1 MARLPLR
8 AGMAIVAMLG
18 VAQEGRTRSSR
29 RRRWAASA
37 ASTTFR
43 RTPPDGDGEGHVYA
57 VLQDKENIAVID
69 AKTMKVTAH
78 YGFAGKG
85 ARWNGLVLDAKNHVL
100 FAACGQSG
108 NPPEPKPA
116 MVILDAGDA
125 KILTTLPLAGS
136 SGGAVFNPKTME
148 AFSTHAGAKCLTL
161 DTKTDHILT
170 MAAEYGPAP
179 TPTPDAQPGRG
190 GPGARGPMLADSFTI
205 LVIGNSGYC
214 IDSAEQ
220 PSSCIATRRI
230 SSDSFICPRRE

>member
-1 MARLPLR
+1 
-8 AGMAIVAMLG
+8 
-18 VAQEGRTRSSR
+18 
-29 RRRWAASA
+29 
-37 ASTTFR
+37 
-43 RTPPDGDGEGHVYA
+43 

-148 AFSTHAGAKCLTL
+148 AFSTHARRQV
-161 DTKTDHILT
+161 
-170 MAAEYGPAP
+170 
-179 TPTPDAQPGRG
+179 PDARHQDRSHPHDG
-190 GPGARGPMLADSFTI
+190 GGIRPRPDPHAGCAARPRR
-205 LVIGNSGYC
+205 
-214 IDSAEQ
+214 
-220 PSSCIATRRI
+220 TRRTR
-230 SSDSFICPRRE
+230 SDAGGFVHDSGDRE

>member
-1 MARLPLR
+1 MLTVIDAKDGKVLGRIDVGGAPER
-8 AGMAIVAMLG
+8 AV
-18 VAQEGRTRSSR
+18 
-29 RRRWAASA
+29 
-37 ASTTFR
+37 
-43 RTPPDGDGEGHVYA
+43 GDGAGHVYA
-57 VLQDKENIAVID
+57 VIQDEPNIA
-69 AKTMKVTAH
+69 A
-78 YGFAGKG
+78 
-85 ARWNGLVLDAKNHVL
+85 LDAKNHVL